1 VTSAK
6 VWALDRRV
14 FQQVMKK
21 TGLQRIDDNLKFLRS
36 VPLFERLTT
45 DHMSKIADVLE
56 VVSRLSNPAPFFS
69 CLVWG
74 GGGGGYRSL
83 LGFPLHPFSRTRP
96 HEDFLSPYFLNLRLL
111 SFPCCHCQEGN
122 DKRNLLY
129 TPYHTEKRGEYES
142 YFSFSVWLNVPR
154 DPPSQTGAH
163 RSPALTQIAVT
174 GVETRPR
181 DLLHYIYEEGGC
193 CWLHTHTHNQTPK
206 LTYEKL
212 REMEE
217 MGRGRGKLCG

>member
-1 VTSAK
+1 MTSAK

-56 VVSRLSNPAPFFS
+56 VVSRLSKPAPFVTYICVAEGVIDPCSGSRFTH
-69 CLVWG
+69 
-74 GGGGGYRSL
+74 
-83 LGFPLHPFSRTRP
+83 FPARARTRIS
-96 HEDFLSPYFLNLRLL
+96 SPYFLNLRLL

>member
-1 VTSAK
+1 MTISSSYA
-6 VWALDRRV
+6 AFHSL
-14 FQQVMKK
+14 
-21 TGLQRIDDNLKFLRS
+21 S
-36 VPLFERLTT
+36 
-45 DHMSKIADVLE
+45 
-56 VVSRLSNPAPFFS
+56 VSRPITCPRLPTSSKWSVDYLNPPPFVTYI
-69 CLVWG
+69 CVA
-74 GGGGGYRSL
+74 GGGGYRSL

-217 MGRGRGKLCG
+217 MGRGRGKLCGWNEKRNPGVGGMKHIWLIWNPRRKI